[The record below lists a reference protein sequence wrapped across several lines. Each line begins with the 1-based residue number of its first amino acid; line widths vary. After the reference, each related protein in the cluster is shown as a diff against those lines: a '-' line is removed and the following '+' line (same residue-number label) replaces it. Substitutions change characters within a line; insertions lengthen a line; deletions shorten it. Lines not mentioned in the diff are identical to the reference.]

1 MWKLIN
7 FIFAWGFDPNGI
19 PGHIGKQIA
28 EKGWKWLEMAGM
40 AENGGKWLEWQ
51 EMAGNGS
58 EWLLVAGI
66 QSEQLEIAG
75 NGLKRLTI
83 AGINGVGHLMEP
95 YIYIQ
100 IDCQAM
106 TWTNW

>member
-7 FIFAWGFDPNGI
+7 IIFAWGFDPNGI
-19 PGHIGKQIA
+19 PSHIWKQIA
-28 EKGWKWLEMAGM
+28 EKGWKWLEIAGM

-58 EWLLVAGI
+58 ESLLVAGI
-66 QSEQLEIAG
+66 KSEQLEIAD
-75 NGLKRLTI
+75 R
-83 AGINGVGHLMEP
+83 VGHLMEP
-95 YIYIQ
+95 NIYIQ
-100 IDCQAM
+100 IDCQAT